1 MLLFICAS
9 VSVILIEKLKYII
22 DNYITNARNRNNII
36 YIMFAIYLIYICIYR
51 YEIINYTNEIY
62 LILIGLAAS
71 IYRFHSKVILFLRY
85 YQYILYY
92 VYSVH

>member
-1 MLLFICAS
+1 
-9 VSVILIEKLKYII
+9 
-22 DNYITNARNRNNII
+22 
-36 YIMFAIYLIYICIYR
+36 MFAIYLIYICIYR

-71 IYRFHSKVILFLRY
+71 IYSLSFKSNTFLRY